1 MLRGSFFIYIPKS
14 QLRHLTKGVKATVTP
29 C

>member
-14 QLRHLTKGVKATVTP
+14 QLLHLTKRVKATVAP